1 MREAALAPATP
12 ATPAAAAPPA
22 TAEWPRVAAVVLNYN
37 GRDVTLQ
44 ALGSLAGLDYPRCD
58 VVVVDN
64 GSSDGSAAAIRAAFP
79 RVHVV
84 RTERNLGPAGGANL
98 GIRWALER
106 GYDYLLILN
115 NDIEVER
122 GFLRELVAAAQR
134 DSAVGIVGPKALYHG
149 ERNRIW
155 SAGGKLSFREAI
167 TRERGQR
174 ETDRG
179 QYDRDAEVDYVN
191 GCAML
196 VRREVFERAGLW
208 DPVYQLCVED
218 ADFCVRAKRL
228 GYKCLYAHRARL
240 WHMVSSS
247 TGGRGYVAPKTFHSA
262 RSTAIFARRHG
273 GPLDRLRSLLFIAA
287 TLPLAFLRELPRGNQ
302 GAVIAKL
309 RGFREGLRVPLP
321 DPPAWPPPSPPPSA
335 NPDAS

>member
-1 MREAALAPATP
+1 MAS
-12 ATPAAAAPPA
+12 APPGA
-22 TAEWPRVAAVVLNYN
+22 TAPSAQPRVAGIVLNYN

-44 ALGSLAGLDYPRCD
+44 ALASLEALDYPRFD
-58 VVVVDN
+58 LVVVDN
-64 GSSDGSAAAIRAAFP
+64 GSSDGSAAAFRAAFP
-79 RVHVV
+79 RVEVL

-115 NDIEVER
+115 NDIEVDR
-122 GFLRELVAAAQR
+122 AFLRELVAAAER
-134 DSAVGIVGPKALYHG
+134 EHAVGIVGPKALYHG
-149 ERNRIW
+149 ERGRIW
-155 SAGGKLSFREAI
+155 SAGGRLSFREAI

-179 QYDRDAEVDYVN
+179 QYDRDVEVDYVN

-196 VRREVFERAGLW
+196 VKREVFERAGLW

-228 GYKCLYAHRARL
+228 GYKCLYAHRALL

-273 GPLDRLRSLLFIAA
+273 GPLDRLRSLLFVSA
-287 TLPLAFLRELPRGNQ
+287 TLPLAFLRELRRGNQ
-302 GAVIAKL
+302 AAVVAKL

-321 DPPAWPPPSPPPSA
+321 DPPRWPS
-335 NPDAS
+335 DAP